1 MSLSPSM
8 LLTLRLHGLIF
19 LFLIPLKKI
28 QIIFKTNEG
37 NRSCQLKRAEGNR
50 DSNQKAINVFFPVF
64 LQLLGYFNTL
74 ISTPA
79 TLRISTT
86 ILSNTNSIPEEA
98 FCPMNS
104 SLGLSEGSQKH
115 SSRKK
120 CLLDTTV
127 IFVKSILLVDH
138 SWRSFYML
146 YFALMILLP
155 RISHIKFILSQFV
168 PYFPTE

>member
-1 MSLSPSM
+1 MRF
-8 LLTLRLHGLIF
+8 LR
-19 LFLIPLKKI
+19 
-28 QIIFKTNEG
+28 
-37 NRSCQLKRAEGNR
+37 RAI
-50 DSNQKAINVFFPVF
+50 DSNQRAINVFFTVF

-98 FCPMNS
+98 FYPMNS

-120 CLLDTTV
+120 SVFWTQPLYLSNLYCSLIIHGDL
-127 IFVKSILLVDH
+127 
-138 SWRSFYML
+138 YML